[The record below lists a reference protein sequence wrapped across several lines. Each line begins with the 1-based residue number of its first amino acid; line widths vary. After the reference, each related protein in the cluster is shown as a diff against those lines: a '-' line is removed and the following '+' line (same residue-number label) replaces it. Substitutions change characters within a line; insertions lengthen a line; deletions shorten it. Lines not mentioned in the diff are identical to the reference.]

1 MTASPAPRA
10 ARTAMLA
17 TMLAASACAT
27 STIGNT
33 DIKDTEEN
41 RQVLELVERYHRAIE
56 SLDADAVLELVSPD
70 FYEDLGNGD
79 EGDDYDYEGLAQS
92 LHENFELTRTL
103 RLDIRVDAVEI
114 DDDAGTAYAELYF
127 DIRAQNEYPSG
138 LKWERTTDR
147 TRLRLRREGDTW
159 RIIAGL

>member
-1 MTASPAPRA
+1 MKALAPSIALAGLVA
-10 ARTAMLA
+10 AG
-17 TMLAASACAT
+17 CAT

-41 RQVLELVERYHRAIE
+41 REILEVVERYHRALE

-70 FYEDLGNGD
+70 YYEDLGNTD
-79 EGDDYDYEGLAQS
+79 EADDYDYEGLARS
-92 LHENFELTRTL
+92 LHEEFERTRTL
-103 RLDIRVDAVEI
+103 RLDIRVDDISVE
-114 DDDAGTAYAELYF
+114 DDAAHAELYY

-147 TRLRLRREGDTW
+147 TRLTFERVGDAW
-159 RIIAGL
+159 RIVSGL